1 MNKVLEKG
9 LKDKRKQLV
18 LTAEVEGKL
27 GTEQDIWIGHYGI
40 NRSLSGKKQ
49 EEEHSMKKRGQ
60 QKQRGKKI
68 YHLFGE

>member
-27 GTEQDIWIGHYGI
+27 GTEQDI
-40 NRSLSGKKQ
+40 
-49 EEEHSMKKRGQ
+49 
-60 QKQRGKKI
+60 
-68 YHLFGE
+68 